1 MDTIGFKDAKNGKHG
16 KHGYA
21 IFLNKKKGK
30 PLFVKLKICTKIFL
44 NKKKRSDGGHHFTW

>member
-21 IFLNKKKGK
+21 IFL
-30 PLFVKLKICTKIFL
+30 
-44 NKKKRSDGGHHFTW
+44 KKKREAIVCKIKDLYKNIFEQKKKE

>member
-21 IFLNKKKGK
+21 IFLNNKKREAIVCKIKDLYKNIFEQKKKE
-30 PLFVKLKICTKIFL
+30 
-44 NKKKRSDGGHHFTW
+44 

>member
-21 IFLNKKKGK
+21 IFLNKKKGDK
-30 PLFVKLKICTKIFL
+30 GRAARFV
-44 NKKKRSDGGHHFTW
+44 

>member
-21 IFLNKKKGK
+21 IFLK
-30 PLFVKLKICTKIFL
+30 
-44 NKKKRSDGGHHFTW
+44 KKKREAIVCKIKDLYKNSFDQ